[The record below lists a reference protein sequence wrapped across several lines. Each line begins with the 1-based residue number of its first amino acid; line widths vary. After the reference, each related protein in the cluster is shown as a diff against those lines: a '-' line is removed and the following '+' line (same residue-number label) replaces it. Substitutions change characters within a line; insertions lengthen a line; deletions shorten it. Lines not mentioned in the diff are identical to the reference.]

1 MDNTEPDYY
10 IKEVENKTITKKIFC
25 LYKNILLNEKI
36 VNEIEKSNCRIIE
49 FGIQFNQP
57 ICDYLPPRIEKIV
70 FNEKFNKFNQSVDN
84 LPKKLKKITL
94 GYHFNQ
100 PVDNLPTGLQRLTF
114 GCNFNHPVD
123 NLPIGLKRLRFSHNF
138 NQPVDNL
145 PSGLQRL
152 TFGYEFNQPLN
163 NLPSGLQKLI
173 ISDTY
178 NKPLNNLPAS
188 VKITRIKYY

>member
-10 IKEVENKTITKKIFC
+10 IKEVENKSNNIFVVH
-25 LYKNILLNEKI
+25 KNIPLNEKI
-36 VNEIEKSNCRIIE
+36 TNEIKKSNCIIIE
-49 FGIQFNQP
+49 FGIQFNQK

-70 FNEKFNKFNQSVDN
+70 FNEKFNKFNQC
-84 LPKKLKKITL
+84 
-94 GYHFNQ
+94 
-100 PVDNLPTGLQRLTF
+100 VDNLPTFNPEKGENGLKKITF
-114 GCNFNHPVD
+114 GCNFNQSVD
-123 NLPIGLKRLRFSHNF
+123 NLPLGLKRLRFSHNF

-145 PSGLQRL
+145 PIGLQRL
-152 TFGYEFNQPLN
+152 TFGYEFNQPLD

>member
-1 MDNTEPDYY
+1 MDNTEPNYY
-10 IKEVENKTITKKIFC
+10 IKEVENKIITKKIFC
-25 LYKNILLNEKI
+25 LCKNIPINEKI
-36 VNEIEKSNCRIIE
+36 IDEIEKSNCRIIE

-114 GCNFNHPVD
+114 GNEFNQQLD
-123 NLPIGLKRLRFSHNF
+123 NLPIGLQS
-138 NQPVDNL
+138 
-145 PSGLQRL
+145 L
-152 TFGYEFNQPLN
+152 TISKKYNHPLN
-163 NLPSGLQKLI
+163 NLP
-173 ISDTY
+173 T
-178 NKPLNNLPAS
+178 S
-188 VKITRIKYY
+188 VKITRI